1 MIIENL
7 SILDYFKLKNTIK
20 LTLKEH
26 NKNLNFFNLFNFK
39 KISHNN
45 ELIMLLFVEKLDFNT
60 FELKKYILFGKLF
73 FEDEKTYKLK
83 SKNQPL
89 KLITKEKTFSK
100 LINNVKSSNLI
111 LNSNIDNMNLYNF
124 EDFNNNCK
132 FEEFDLKLNL
142 KERCKIQ
149 NEIFFNKNRIPLK
162 ESDIIYECKKENYI
176 PKLAYFIKI
185 DNNYAG
191 YGQIL
196 FIDNNYYIAN
206 FGILAKYRNKGY
218 GNIFLSF
225 LIKKAQIFGISKIYI
240 KVDGSND
247 VALHLYKK
255 IGFKYFKELNIYE
268 ID

>member
-7 SILDYFKLKNTIK
+7 SILDYFKLKDTIK

-26 NKNLNFFNLFNFK
+26 NKKLNFFNLFNFK

-45 ELIMLLFVEKLDFNT
+45 ELIMLLFVKKVDFNT
-60 FELKKYILFGKLF
+60 FELEKCILINKLF
-73 FEDEKTYKLK
+73 FSNKKVYKLK
-83 SKNQPL
+83 SKNQTL
-89 KLITKEKTFSK
+89 KLITKDETFFQ
-100 LINNVKSSNLI
+100 LINNTKGSNLI
-111 LNSNIDNMNLYNF
+111 LNSDIDNMNLYEFKNSYNDY
-124 EDFNNNCK
+124 E
-132 FEEFDLKLNL
+132 FEEFNLKLNL
-142 KERCKIQ
+142 KERCEIQ
-149 NEIFFNKNRIPLK
+149 NEIFFDKNRIPLK

-191 YGQIL
+191 YGQVL

-206 FGILAKYRNKGY
+206 FGLINKYRSKGY
-218 GNIFLSF
+218 GEIFLSF
-225 LIKKAQIFGISKIYI
+225 LIKRARAFGINKIYI
-240 KVDGSND
+240 KVDRANE